1 MDLNQNKLT
10 RAEWETIEKPVSQNE
25 KKVLELIMK
34 GYNDTEIKLNDTRTF
49 LSFTKIEKSP
59 EIDYFVFKK
68 YFEYSMQH
76 AINKYGKGTTI
87 SNISEMN
94 FMSGSD
100 IKHLKSS
107 DSIRIQNAEQ
117 NIQNNK
123 EKIFEYILV
132 ELFVQLLK
140 SFYKKK
146 KDCSLYLYTLV
157 QIKKSTISDINK
169 FVLNYIDKVI
179 DIIKNQLKIKDIVF
193 DAYEL
198 IEKNKYLMK
207 YSDMELYSHQ
217 KKIFKIFARLA
228 NVDKVNESFDL
239 EIKNH
244 EKEIEKIKKKHV
256 KWAPDTMYLGEN
268 EEEKEKILEEQQLK
282 KENMQTLDDEQN
294 ENIQQLQEQIDNLYQ
309 RYQSKNPCMVLY
321 TAPTGTGKTL
331 TPIGLAKDH
340 RIIFV
345 CVARHIGMALAKSA
359 ISMEKKVAFGFGCKS
374 SSDIRLHYFSAIDYT
389 INRRSG
395 GIGKVDHSNGTNV
408 EIMICDVQSYITC
421 MHYMLA
427 FNNEENIITY
437 WDEPTI
443 TLDYETHDMH
453 RLIHQNWKENKI
465 PHLVLSCAT
474 LPTQQEL
481 ETVFGDFQSKFED
494 AQLHS
499 ITSYDC
505 KKSIPIMD
513 KEGQCVLPHYL
524 HSDYNELVKCVRFCS
539 DNKTLLR
546 YFDLREIVRFIK
558 YLLDEDYI
566 ENLQNHFANIEDITM
581 NSLKQFYMDTLLEL
595 SEEDWPNIYDYLTS
609 TRIKRF
615 DPNTLSKSKSFQEPG
630 NKMQGQSLK
639 RTTSVFASANDVVVK
654 DSIKNTGGLLAT
666 TSDAYTFTD
675 GPTIYLT
682 DNIDKIGQFY
692 IQQSKIDPILFD
704 RIMKKIEIN
713 KVLLEKI
720 EKHEQQ
726 IEANETSNT
735 TEDNGSVK
743 TTQTRESGRMS
754 NESEKLTFEI
764 NQLRKQIKL
773 VNLDACYIPN
783 TKPHQEKWVPSKQI
797 IETAFTA
804 DISES
809 NIEEIMHLNVENNY
823 KVLLLLGIGTFKFHK
838 NARYMEIMKLLA
850 DEQKLFMIIAS
861 TDYIYGTNYQFCHG
875 FIGKD
880 LMNSTQQKIYQAM
893 GRIGRNNIQQDYTI
907 RFRDNDMLLQL
918 FNKSN
923 NNLEVI
929 NMCKLFTS
937 NEVEF
942 E

>member
-10 RAEWETIEKPVSQNE
+10 RAEWETIEKPVSEDE
-25 KKVLELIMK
+25 KRVLNLIIK
-34 GYNDTEIKLNDTRTF
+34 GYENNDIKYNDTKTF
-49 LSFTKIEKSP
+49 LSFTKIERSP

-68 YFEYSMQH
+68 YFQNSMQQ
-76 AINKYGKGTTI
+76 AIDKYGSGSPI
-87 SNISEMN
+87 SNISEMRFAN
-94 FMSGSD
+94 GGDF
-100 IKHLKSS
+100 KHLKSS

-132 ELFVQLLK
+132 DLFTLLLK

-146 KDCSLYLYTLV
+146 KECSFYLYTLI
-157 QIKKSTISDINK
+157 QIKKSTIANINK
-169 FVLNYIDKVI
+169 FVVNYINKVI
-179 DIIKNQLKIKDIVF
+179 EIIKNSVKINDIIF
-193 DAYEL
+193 DSYEL

-207 YSDMELYSHQ
+207 YNDMELYSHQ
-217 KKIFKIFARLA
+217 KKIFKIFAKSA
-228 NVDKVNESFDL
+228 NVDKSNELLDI
-239 EIKNH
+239 EIKNS
-244 EKEIEKIKKKHV
+244 EQEIQKIKKKNV
-256 KWAPDTMYLGEN
+256 KWKPDVIYLGEDDEERERLQQEKQN
-268 EEEKEKILEEQQLK
+268 EKTNMQILNDEQVDSINTLQEKINAYYQQYSTK
-282 KENMQTLDDEQN
+282 
-294 ENIQQLQEQIDNLYQ
+294 
-309 RYQSKNPCMVLY
+309 RPCLVLY
-321 TAPTGTGKTL
+321 TAPTGTGKTM
-331 TPIGLAKDH
+331 TPIGLVKDH

-359 ISMEKKVAFGFGCKS
+359 ISMEKKVAFGFGCQS
-374 SSDIRLHYFSAIDYT
+374 ASDIRLHYFSAVDYT
-389 INRRSG
+389 INKKSG
-395 GIGKVDHSNGTNV
+395 GIGKVDHSNGVNV
-408 EIMICDVQSYITC
+408 EIMICDVQSYLTC

-427 FNNEENIITY
+427 FNNEEQIITY

-443 TLDYETHDMH
+443 TLDYENHDMH
-453 RLIHQNWKENKI
+453 KLIHRNWKENKI
-465 PHLVLSCAT
+465 PQMVLSCAT
-474 LPTQQEL
+474 LPTEQEL
-481 ETVFGDFQSKFED
+481 SDVFQDFQNKFED
-494 AQLHS
+494 AILHN

-513 KEGQCVLPHYL
+513 KDGHCVLPHYL
-524 HSDYNELVKCVRFCS
+524 YSDYNDLIKSARFCS
-539 DNKTLLR
+539 ENKTLLR
-546 YFDLREIVRFIK
+546 YFDLREIIRFIK
-558 YLLDEDYI
+558 YLVNEKYI
-566 ENLQNHFANIEDITM
+566 SNLQSTFENIEDINM
-581 NSLKQFYMDTLLEL
+581 NSLKQFYLDVLLEM
-595 SEEDWPNIYDYLTS
+595 SQFTWNSIFEYLIN
-609 TRIKRF
+609 TRVKRF
-615 DPNTLSKSKSFQEPG
+615 DPNIITKSKSFQETS
-630 NKMQGQSLK
+630 NNMQGQTLK
-639 RTTSVFASANDVVVK
+639 RTTSVFTTTN
-654 DSIKNTGGLLAT
+654 SIAESIRKNTGGLLAT

-704 RIMKKIEIN
+704 KIMKKIETN
-713 KVLLEKI
+713 KVILDKI
-720 EKHEQQ
+720 EKCEEK
-726 IEANETSNT
+726 IEANETKNSIN
-735 TEDNGSVK
+735 DDGSVK

-754 NESEKLTFEI
+754 NESEKLNYEI

-773 VNLDACYIPN
+773 VNLDSSYIPN
-783 TKPHQEKWVPSKQI
+783 TIPHQEKWVPNKEI
-797 IETAFTA
+797 VENAFTA
-804 DISES
+804 DIGEG

-823 KVLLLLGIGTFKFHK
+823 KVLLLLGIGTFKLHK

-880 LMNSTQQKIYQAM
+880 LMQSTQQKIYQAM

-907 RFRDNDMLLQL
+907 RFRDNDMLLRL

-937 NEVEF
+937 EDVEF